1 MSEPAICDPEFPVIR
16 LGSPAD
22 LVDAVPYLLG
32 FHPSDSVV
40 LIAVRGQRRRIGLT
54 LRLDLPA
61 LAAGP
66 EPLANCLHHLRQAD
80 AEGLLIAIYA
90 RTAPD
95 PGEPLPE
102 AETVLQVADAVAEAG
117 IELVEAVLVAEG
129 RWWSYLCSNPM
140 CCPPEGQPVSGPAAP
155 SAVMAA
161 ATVAG
166 MSAAADRDEAASS
179 LLPLPRPQR
188 RRLAAQVKREAARW
202 DGPDRDERA
211 QEAVRR
217 WRSAILAQEA
227 AQSVLSNADAAL
239 LLVGLADV
247 AVRDECCAAVREQH
261 RGAAFRLARQLARRA
276 VHPWDVA
283 PYTLTSWLAWLEGNG
298 MLSRVAI
305 DRALVSDP
313 DYRLGLLME
322 QLLDCGVDPAGWGPM
337 SG

>member
-32 FHPSDSVV
+32 FHPQDSIV
-40 LIAVRGQRRRIGLT
+40 LIAVRGARRRIGLT

-66 EPLANCLHHLRQAD
+66 EPLENCLHHLRQAR

-90 RTAPD
+90 PEAPD
-95 PGEPLPE
+95 VDALPHAE
-102 AETVLQVADAVAEAG
+102 AVRQVAEGLGEEG
-117 IELVEAVLVAEG
+117 IELVEAVLVADG

-140 CCPPEGQPVSGPAAP
+140 CCPPEGQPVSLPAAP
-155 SAVMAA
+155 SPVMAA

-166 MSAAADRDEAASS
+166 MSVAADRDELARS

-188 RRLAAQVKREAARW
+188 RRLAIQVKRESERW
-202 DGPDRDERA
+202 EKPGQEERA

-217 WRSAILAQEA
+217 WRTAIAQD
-227 AQSVLSNADAAL
+227 QGTSFLSNADAAL
-239 LLVGLADV
+239 LLVGLHDV
-247 AVRDECCAAVREQH
+247 RVRDECCAAVREEH
-261 RGAAFRLARQLARRA
+261 RAAAFLVARQLARRA
-276 VHPWDVA
+276 MHPWDVA

-322 QLLDCGVDPAGWGPM
+322 QLLDSGVDPAGWRPLPA
-337 SG
+337 